1 MPKLEPE
8 PKLVSNLNGAV
19 VVISRDNDD
28 DDDDDDNIDEKYER
42 ELGDVDI
49 TMVDVDCAGKGG
61 EGE

>member
-8 PKLVSNLNGAV
+8 PKLVSNLDGAV
-19 VVISRDNDD
+19 VVISR